1 MKTMTKIKV
10 GAISIG
16 LVGVGCIGCYG
27 YGQYNAG
34 EQRLRELEASNK
46 AQAEYIEQLKAQNV
60 KYEKFVTQISNE
72 TELVLFTEEGMTNTV
87 IENGSNFITK
97 TETEFAIEYRVKLG
111 IKTSNI
117 SYYVGEDGVN
127 VVINRDDIEVSSL
140 EVLNKNILKSSP
152 KLFSKYMTDDQKI
165 AAEKLIC
172 DKAKEEVLKNNNNID
187 MAIDGFTEY
196 MNGLAKIMDVDVNII
211 IH

>member
-97 TETEFAIEYRVKLG
+97 TETEFTIEYRVKLG
-111 IKTSNI
+111 IKTSDI

-172 DKAKEEVLKNNNNID
+172 DKAKEEVLKNNNNIN

>member
-10 GAISIG
+10 GAVSIG
-16 LVGVGCIGCYG
+16 LVGVGCIGCYA

-46 AQAEYIEQLKAQNV
+46 AQAEYIEQLKAQNI

-72 TELVLFTEEGMTNTV
+72 TELVLFTEEGITNTV

-172 DKAKEEVLKNNNNID
+172 DKAKEEVLKNNSNID

-196 MNGLAKIMDVDVNII
+196 INGLAKIMDVNVNII

>member
-1 MKTMTKIKV
+1 MRTMSKIKLGV
-10 GAISIG
+10 ASIG
-16 LVGVGCIGCYG
+16 LVGVGCIGCYA
-27 YGQYNAG
+27 YGQYMAG
-34 EQRLRELEASNK
+34 EQRLQALEASNK
-46 AQAEYIEQLKAQNV
+46 AQAEYIEQLKAQNI

-172 DKAKEEVLKNNNNID
+172 DKAKEQVLKNNSNID

-196 MNGLAKIMDVDVNII
+196 INGLAKIMDVNVNII

>member
-1 MKTMTKIKV
+1 MRTMSKIKLGV
-10 GAISIG
+10 ASIG
-16 LVGVGCIGCYG
+16 LVGVGCVGCYA
-27 YGQYNAG
+27 YGQYMAG
-34 EQRLRELEASNK
+34 EQRLQALEASNK

-72 TELVLFTEEGMTNTV
+72 TELVLFTEDGITNTV

-127 VVINRDDIEVSSL
+127 VVINRDDIEVSGL

-172 DKAKEEVLKNNNNID
+172 DKAKEQVLKNNDNIN

-196 MNGLAKIMDVDVNII
+196 INGLAKIMDVDVNII

>member
-1 MKTMTKIKV
+1 MKTITKIKV
-10 GAISIG
+10 GAVSIG
-16 LVGVGCIGCYG
+16 LVGVGCIGCYA

-46 AQAEYIEQLKAQNV
+46 AQAEYIEQLKAQNI

-72 TELVLFTEEGMTNTV
+72 TELVLFTEEGITNTV

-172 DKAKEEVLKNNNNID
+172 DKAKEEVLKNNSNID

-196 MNGLAKIMDVDVNII
+196 INGLAKIMDVNVNII

>member
-10 GAISIG
+10 GAVSIG

-196 MNGLAKIMDVDVNII
+196 INGLAKIMDVNVNII

>member
-1 MKTMTKIKV
+1 MKTMTKIKL
-10 GAISIG
+10 GAVSVG

-172 DKAKEEVLKNNNNID
+172 DKAKEEVLKNNENIN
-187 MAIDGFTEY
+187 MAIDG
-196 MNGLAKIMDVDVNII
+196 
-211 IH
+211 

>member
-1 MKTMTKIKV
+1 MKTITKIKA
-10 GAISIG
+10 GAVSIG
-16 LVGVGCIGCYG
+16 LVGVGCIGCYA

-46 AQAEYIEQLKAQNV
+46 AQAEYIEQLKAQNI

-72 TELVLFTEEGMTNTV
+72 TELVLFTEEGITNTV

-172 DKAKEEVLKNNNNID
+172 DKAKEEVLKNNSNID

-196 MNGLAKIMDVDVNII
+196 INGLAKIMDVNVNII

>member
-1 MKTMTKIKV
+1 MKTITKIKV
-10 GAISIG
+10 GAVSIG
-16 LVGVGCIGCYG
+16 LVGVGCVGCYA

-46 AQAEYIEQLKAQNV
+46 AQAEYIEQLKAQNI

-72 TELVLFTEEGMTNTV
+72 TELVLFTEEGITNTV

-97 TETEFAIEYRVKLG
+97 TETEFAIEYRVKLS

-117 SYYVGEDGVN
+117 SYMKGEETIN
-127 VVINRDDIEVSSL
+127 VIINRDDIEVSSL

-152 KLFSKYMTDDQKI
+152 KLFSKYMTDDEKI
-165 AAEKLIC
+165 AAEKLIM
-172 DKAKEEVLKNNNNID
+172 DKAKEEVLKNNENIN

-196 MNGLAKIMDVDVNII
+196 MNGLAKIMDVDINII